1 MVVVRVQRVRGEDSC
16 CESPEV
22 KMVVVRVQRVRG
34 EDGCC
39 ESPEG
44 QR

>member
-1 MVVVRVQRVRGEDSC
+1 M
-16 CESPEV
+16 
-22 KMVVVRVQRVRG
+22 KMVVVRVRG

-39 ESPEG
+39 ESPEVKMAVVRV

>member
-1 MVVVRVQRVRGEDSC
+1 MKLVVVRVRGEDGC
-16 CESPEV
+16 CENPEV
-22 KMVVVRVQRVRG
+22 KMVVVRVRG

>member
-1 MVVVRVQRVRGEDSC
+1 M
-16 CESPEV
+16 

-39 ESPEG
+39 ESEVKMVVVRVKRVRG
-44 QR
+44 EDGCCESQR

>member
-1 MVVVRVQRVRGEDSC
+1 MVVVR
-16 CESPEV
+16 V

-34 EDGCC
+34 EDGYCD
-39 ESPEG
+39 SPEG